1 MPVGPAG
8 CVAAAIAFA
17 FAGCGTSAGGPGTGA
32 QAAGAGPAGG
42 ATSATPATTAAPAA
56 TTATPSSAAPS
67 AATPAATV
75 AGTPS
80 GPPAKLPAGPGR
92 SAARLLL
99 IGFGGTRAGRP
110 LLRRIAAH
118 EWGGVVLEPG
128 NGSSPQQVAGLVGRL
143 RGAALRAGHEAPL
156 IGASQL
162 GGENDAVPVGS
173 APQAAAA
180 DAAAARRSA
189 LASAKALQTLGVR
202 LVLAPVADTSTP
214 GGPWEGLAFSDDAG
228 DVTAMAAAAV
238 AGWEQGGV
246 APAPGHFP
254 GEGAA
259 SGDPVEGPATVGL
272 SAGELRGRDLRPF
285 ADLARRAPAIQLSSA
300 TYVAYDGVT
309 PATLLP
315 AVVALLRGDLRFGG
329 VVISGDLAA
338 ASLATG
344 RPVAELA
351 VAAVK
356 VGCDLL
362 WIPGDAADQE
372 AAWRA
377 ITRALRTGDL
387 PASRV
392 AEALARVRLLRS
404 VYGVR

>member
-1 MPVGPAG
+1 MSRPMTIGPGG
-8 CVAAAIAFA
+8 CVAASAAA
-17 FAGCGTSAGGPGTGA
+17 LALALAGCGSSSAGPGVAAAPGAGA
-32 QAAGAGPAGG
+32 QAAT
-42 ATSATPATTAAPAA
+42 ATPTSAAPSTATPATTAAPAA
-56 TTATPSSAAPS
+56 TTAT
-67 AATPAATV
+67 TPGQT
-75 AGTPS
+75 
-80 GPPAKLPAGPGR
+80 PAKLPAGASR

-99 IGFGGTRAGRP
+99 IGFGGTRASRP
-110 LLRRIAAH
+110 LLRRVAAH

-143 RGAALRAGHEAPL
+143 RGAALRARHDAPL
-156 IGASQL
+156 IGASQV

-180 DAAAARRSA
+180 DAPAAQRSA
-189 LASAKALQTLGVR
+189 LASAKALSTLGIR

-228 DVTAMAAAAV
+228 DVTAMAGAAV
-238 AGWEQGGV
+238 AGWKQGGI

-272 SAGELRGRDLRPF
+272 SAGELRRRDLQPF
-285 ADLARRAPAIQLSSA
+285 LDLARHAPAIQLSSA

-315 AVVALLRGDLRFGG
+315 AVVTLLRGDLGFGG
-329 VVISGDLAA
+329 VIISGDLAA

-344 RPVAELA
+344 RPVADLA

-356 VGCDLL
+356 AGCDLL

-372 AAWRA
+372 AARRA
-377 ITRALRTGDL
+377 ITRALQTGDL
-387 PASRV
+387 PAARV
-392 AEALARVRLLRS
+392 AEALARVRLLRAR
-404 VYGVR
+404 YGVR